1 MANLKALAKD
11 TAIYGLSSI
20 VGRFLNY
27 LLVPLYTAYLSVESG
42 GYGVVTNV
50 YAYSALILV
59 ILTCGM
65 ETTFFRFANKKEY
78 NSDLVFS
85 TALGIVTFLSSI
97 FMLLVI
103 LFLPELSSYLKYSDH
118 PEYVWM
124 MALTVSID
132 SIQAIP
138 FSFLRFEKKAIK
150 FAILKMLFIILS
162 IILNLIYFCLL
173 PWLNKH
179 GIIDCSGI
187 IDSSQQVGWI
197 FRINLICIS
206 IVSFFFWKEFK
217 HITWHIDF
225 RLLKEMIK
233 YTLPLIV
240 LGIAG
245 ILNQTLDKQIFPQYF
260 NGTSEEAM
268 KELGIYGA
276 CVKIAFFIVMF
287 TQAFRYAY
295 EPMVFA
301 NSKDIDAKETY
312 ALGMKW
318 FIISTLL
325 GFLLVMGYLD
335 ILQYII
341 RQEEYRAGLKVV
353 PIVMAAEIMMGIFFN
368 LSFWYKLIDKTIW
381 GAWFSIA
388 GCEVIFALNALLIPK
403 YSYMACAWAGLVG
416 YTCCMLLSYFVG
428 QKKNPINYPLKEIA
442 AYTLLA
448 AILYFLMEIVPD
460 SVPTVF
466 RILINTLLICLFIY
480 YLVKKDMPLKK
491 IPFIGKYFIKK

>member
-42 GYGVVTNV
+42 GYGVVTNM
-50 YAYSALILV
+50 YAYTALILV

-65 ETTFFRFANKKEY
+65 ETTFFRFANKEEH

-85 TALGIVTFLSSI
+85 TALGIVTLFSTV
-97 FMLLVI
+97 FMLLVL
-103 LFLPELSSYLKYSDH
+103 LFLPEVSSYMKYSNH

-124 MALTVSID
+124 MALTVSLD
-132 SIQAIP
+132 SIQAVP
-138 FSFLRFEKKAIK
+138 FSFLRFEKKAMK
-150 FAILKMLFIILS
+150 FAALKMLFIILN
-162 IILNLIYFCLL
+162 ILLNLIYFCLL
-173 PWLNKH
+173 PWLGKH
-179 GIIDCSGI
+179 GIID
-187 IDSSQQVGWI
+187 SSEICDPSVQVAWI
-197 FRINLICIS
+197 FRMNLICTS
-206 IVSFFFWKEFK
+206 IITFFFWKEFK

-225 RLLKEMIK
+225 RLLKDMMK

-295 EPMVFA
+295 EPLVFA
-301 NSKDIDAKETY
+301 NSKDKDAKETY

-341 RQEEYRAGLKVV
+341 RQEEYRVGLKVV

-381 GAWFSIA
+381 GAWFSIV
-388 GCEVIFALNALLIPK
+388 GCVIIFALNALLIPK
-403 YSYMACAWAGLVG
+403 YSYMACAWAGLIG
-416 YTCCMLLSYFVG
+416 YACCMLLSYFVG
-428 QKKNPINYPLKEIA
+428 QKKNPINYPLKEIGT
-442 AYTLLA
+442 YTLLA

-460 SVPTVF
+460 SVPTVI
-466 RILINTLLICLFIY
+466 RILINTALISLFFT
-480 YLVKKDMPLKK
+480 YLVKKDLPLKNL
-491 IPFIGKYFIKK
+491 PYIGKYFNK

>member
-42 GYGVVTNV
+42 GYGVVTNM
-50 YAYSALILV
+50 YAYTALILV

-65 ETTFFRFANKKEY
+65 ETTFFRFANKEEH

-85 TALGIVTFLSSI
+85 TALGIVTLFSTV
-97 FMLLVI
+97 FMLLVL
-103 LFLPELSSYLKYSDH
+103 LFLPEVSSYMKYSNH

-124 MALTVSID
+124 MALTVSLD
-132 SIQAIP
+132 SIQAVP
-138 FSFLRFEKKAIK
+138 FSFLRFEKKAMK
-150 FAILKMLFIILS
+150 FAALKMLFIILN
-162 IILNLIYFCLL
+162 ILLNLIYFCLL
-173 PWLNKH
+173 PWLGKH
-179 GIIDCSGI
+179 GIID
-187 IDSSQQVGWI
+187 SSEICDPSVQVAWI
-197 FRINLICIS
+197 FRINLICTS
-206 IVSFFFWKEFK
+206 IITFFFWKEFK

-225 RLLKEMIK
+225 RLLKDMMK

-295 EPMVFA
+295 EPLVFA
-301 NSKDIDAKETY
+301 NSKDKDAKETY

-341 RQEEYRAGLKVV
+341 RQEEYRVGLKVV

-381 GAWFSIA
+381 GAWFSIV
-388 GCEVIFALNALLIPK
+388 GCVIIFALNALLIPK
-403 YSYMACAWAGLVG
+403 YSYMACAWAGLIG
-416 YTCCMLLSYFVG
+416 YVCCMLLSYFVG
-428 QKKNPINYPLKEIA
+428 QKKNPINYPLKEIGT
-442 AYTLLA
+442 YTLLA
-448 AILYFLMEIVPD
+448 AVLYFLMEIVPD
-460 SVPTVF
+460 SVPTVI
-466 RILINTLLICLFIY
+466 RILINTALISLFFT
-480 YLVKKDMPLKK
+480 YLVKKDLPLKNL
-491 IPFIGKYFIKK
+491 PYIGKYFNK

>member
-42 GYGVVTNV
+42 GYGVVTNM
-50 YAYSALILV
+50 YAYTALILV

-65 ETTFFRFANKKEY
+65 ETTFFRFANKEEH

-85 TALGIVTFLSSI
+85 TALGIVTLFSTV
-97 FMLLVI
+97 FMLLVL
-103 LFLPELSSYLKYSDH
+103 LFLPEVSTYMKYSNH

-124 MALTVSID
+124 MALTVSLD
-132 SIQAIP
+132 SIQAVP
-138 FSFLRFEKKAIK
+138 FSFLRFEKKAMK
-150 FAILKMLFIILS
+150 FAALKMLFIILN
-162 IILNLIYFCLL
+162 ILLNLIYFCLL
-173 PWLNKH
+173 PWLGKH
-179 GIIDCSGI
+179 GIID
-187 IDSSQQVGWI
+187 SSEICDPSVQVAWI
-197 FRINLICIS
+197 FRINLICTS
-206 IVSFFFWKEFK
+206 IITFFFWKEFK
-217 HITWHIDF
+217 HITWHIDS
-225 RLLKEMIK
+225 RLLKDMMK

-245 ILNQTLDKQIFPQYF
+245 ILNQTLDKQIFPQYY

-295 EPMVFA
+295 EPLVFA
-301 NSKDIDAKETY
+301 NSKDKDAKETY

-341 RQEEYRAGLKVV
+341 RQEEYRVGLKVV

-381 GAWFSIA
+381 GAWFSIV
-388 GCEVIFALNALLIPK
+388 GCVIIFALNALLIPK
-403 YSYMACAWAGLVG
+403 YSYMACAWAGLIG
-416 YTCCMLLSYFVG
+416 YASCMLLSYFVG
-428 QKKNPINYPLKEIA
+428 QKKNPINYPLKEIGT
-442 AYTLLA
+442 YTLLA
-448 AILYFLMEIVPD
+448 AFLYFLMEIVPD
-460 SVPTVF
+460 SVPTVI
-466 RILINTLLICLFIY
+466 RILINTALISLFFT
-480 YLVKKDMPLKK
+480 YLVKKDLPLKNL
-491 IPFIGKYFIKK
+491 PYIGKYFNK

>member
-42 GYGVVTNV
+42 GYGVVTNM
-50 YAYSALILV
+50 YAYTALILV

-65 ETTFFRFANKKEY
+65 ETTFFRFANKEEH

-85 TALGIVTFLSSI
+85 TALGIVTLFSTV
-97 FMLLVI
+97 FMLLVL
-103 LFLPELSSYLKYSDH
+103 LFLPEVSSYMKYSNH

-124 MALTVSID
+124 MALTVSLD
-132 SIQAIP
+132 SIQAVP
-138 FSFLRFEKKAIK
+138 FSFLRFEKKAMK
-150 FAILKMLFIILS
+150 FAALKMLFIILN
-162 IILNLIYFCLL
+162 ILLNLIYFCLL
-173 PWLNKH
+173 PWLGKH
-179 GIIDCSGI
+179 GIIDSTEICDPSV
-187 IDSSQQVGWI
+187 QVAWI
-197 FRINLICIS
+197 FRINLICTS
-206 IVSFFFWKEFK
+206 IITFFFWKEFK

-225 RLLKEMIK
+225 RLLKDMMK

-295 EPMVFA
+295 EPLVFA
-301 NSKDIDAKETY
+301 NSKDKDAKETY

-341 RQEEYRAGLKVV
+341 RQEEYRVGLKVV

-381 GAWFSIA
+381 GAWFSIV
-388 GCEVIFALNALLIPK
+388 GCVIIFALNALLIPK
-403 YSYMACAWAGLVG
+403 YSYMACAWAGLIG
-416 YTCCMLLSYFVG
+416 YACCMLLSYFVG
-428 QKKNPINYPLKEIA
+428 QKKNPINYPLKEIGT
-442 AYTLLA
+442 YTLLA
-448 AILYFLMEIVPD
+448 SFLYFLMEIVPD

-466 RILINTLLICLFIY
+466 RILINTALISLFFT
-480 YLVKKDMPLKK
+480 YLVKKDLPLKNL
-491 IPFIGKYFIKK
+491 PYIGKYFNK

>member
-42 GYGVVTNV
+42 GYGVVTNM
-50 YAYSALILV
+50 YAYTALILV

-65 ETTFFRFANKKEY
+65 ETTFFRFANKDEH

-85 TALGIVTFLSSI
+85 TALGIVTLFSTV
-97 FMLLVI
+97 FMLLVL
-103 LFLPELSSYLKYSDH
+103 LFLPEVSSYMKYSNH

-124 MALTVSID
+124 MALTVSLD
-132 SIQAIP
+132 SIQAVP
-138 FSFLRFEKKAIK
+138 FSFLRFEKKAMK
-150 FAILKMLFIILS
+150 FAALKMLFIILN
-162 IILNLIYFCLL
+162 ILLNLIYFCLL
-173 PWLNKH
+173 PWLGKH
-179 GIIDCSGI
+179 GIID
-187 IDSSQQVGWI
+187 SSEICDPSVQVAWI
-197 FRINLICIS
+197 FRINLICTS
-206 IVSFFFWKEFK
+206 IITFFFWKEFK

-225 RLLKEMIK
+225 RLLKDMMK

-295 EPMVFA
+295 EPLVFA
-301 NSKDIDAKETY
+301 NSKDKDAKETY

-341 RQEEYRAGLKVV
+341 RQEEYRVGLKVV

-381 GAWFSIA
+381 GAWFSIV
-388 GCEVIFALNALLIPK
+388 GCVIIFALNALLIPK
-403 YSYMACAWAGLVG
+403 YSYMACAWAGLIG
-416 YTCCMLLSYFVG
+416 YASCMLLSYFVG
-428 QKKNPINYPLKEIA
+428 QKKNPINYPLKEIGT
-442 AYTLLA
+442 YTLLA
-448 AILYFLMEIVPD
+448 AFLYFLMEIVPD
-460 SVPTVF
+460 SVPTVI
-466 RILINTLLICLFIY
+466 RILINTALISLFFT
-480 YLVKKDMPLKK
+480 YLVKKDLPLKNL
-491 IPFIGKYFIKK
+491 PYIGKYFNK

>member
-42 GYGVVTNV
+42 GYGIVTNM
-50 YAYSALILV
+50 YAYTALILV

-65 ETTFFRFANKKEY
+65 ETTFFRFANKEEH
-78 NSDLVFS
+78 NPDLVFS
-85 TALGIVTFLSSI
+85 TALGIVTFLASV
-97 FMLLVI
+97 FMLFVL
-103 LFLPELSSYLKYSDH
+103 LFLPEVSSYMKYSNH

-132 SIQAIP
+132 SIQAVP

-150 FAILKMLFIILS
+150 FAALKMLFIILS

-173 PWLNKH
+173 PWLGKH
-179 GIIDCSGI
+179 GIID
-187 IDSSQQVGWI
+187 SSEICNPSVQVAWI
-197 FRINLICIS
+197 FRINLICTS
-206 IVSFFFWKEFK
+206 IVTFFFWKEFK

-225 RLLKEMIK
+225 RLLKDMMK

-301 NSKDIDAKETY
+301 NSKDKDAKETY

-325 GFLLVMGYLD
+325 GFLLVMGYLE

-341 RQEEYRAGLKVV
+341 RQEEYRVGLKVV

-368 LSFWYKLIDKTIW
+368 LSFWYKLIDKTFW

-388 GCEVIFALNALLIPK
+388 GCVIIFTLNALLIPK
-403 YSYMACAWAGLVG
+403 FSYMACAWAGFIG
-416 YTCCMLLSYFVG
+416 YACCMLLSYFVG
-428 QKKNPINYPLKEIA
+428 QKKNPINYPLKEIGT
-442 AYTLLA
+442 YTLLA
-448 AILYFLMEIVPD
+448 AILYFIMELVPD
-460 SVPTVF
+460 SVPSVF
-466 RILINTLLICLFIY
+466 RILINTALISLFLT
-480 YLVKKDMPLKK
+480 YLVKKDLPLKNL
-491 IPFIGKYFIKK
+491 PYIGKYFNQK

>member
-27 LLVPLYTAYLSVESG
+27 LLVPLYTAYLSVSG

-50 YAYSALILV
+50 YAYTALILF

-65 ETTFFRFANKKEY
+65 ETTFFRFANKEEH

-85 TALGIVTFLSSI
+85 TALGIVTFLASI
-97 FMLLVI
+97 FMLFVL
-103 LFLPELSSYLKYSDH
+103 LFLPEVSSYMKYSNH

-132 SIQAIP
+132 SIQAVP
-138 FSFLRFEKKAIK
+138 FSFLRFEKKAMK
-150 FAILKMLFIILS
+150 FAALKMLFIILN
-162 IILNLIYFCLL
+162 ILLNLIYFCLL
-173 PWLNKH
+173 PWLGKH
-179 GIIDCSGI
+179 GIID
-187 IDSSQQVGWI
+187 SSEICDPSVQVAWI
-197 FRINLICIS
+197 FRMNLICTS
-206 IVSFFFWKEFK
+206 IITFFFWKEFK

-225 RLLKEMIK
+225 RLLKDMMK

-301 NSKDIDAKETY
+301 NSKDKDAKETY

-335 ILQYII
+335 ILQYIHDLP
-341 RQEEYRAGLKVV
+341 A
-353 PIVMAAEIMMGIFFN
+353 
-368 LSFWYKLIDKTIW
+368 
-381 GAWFSIA
+381 
-388 GCEVIFALNALLIPK
+388 
-403 YSYMACAWAGLVG
+403 
-416 YTCCMLLSYFVG
+416 
-428 QKKNPINYPLKEIA
+428 
-442 AYTLLA
+442 
-448 AILYFLMEIVPD
+448 
-460 SVPTVF
+460 SVQF
-466 RILINTLLICLFIY
+466 
-480 YLVKKDMPLKK
+480 
-491 IPFIGKYFIKK
+491 